1 MQETIVPTDL
11 GNGFF
16 RLGSSRILGAMQPN
30 TYLLN
35 DDSESVLFGPGSLI
49 TAEEILASLPS
60 NVGRKQILWVVVS
73 SQDPD
78 AASAL
83 PVLEREGLRFQVVTH
98 WRTWNILRFMGLQSS
113 PWIINE
119 HGWLL
124 TMKTGRTL
132 QFLPTPYLHQ
142 PGAFATWDR
151 ASGTLVSGSL
161 FSSYSPRFELY
172 AQGEDWL
179 RRMEEYHSVTMPSHD
194 ILAPVMRSIA
204 LREISQIL
212 PGQGSIL
219 GKDQIAKA
227 LASLESLE
235 VGELLLPVC
244 REDQKNDA
252 YRNALDELIP
262 LLMRELAA
270 EAREEL
276 CRTFGL
282 QIDETSGKHV
292 SILVHA
298 DRLWDDLSLWIL
310 HKAGTEVFR
319 RLKPHLL
326 AIADRHGITKPAV
339 FSDTAAVPP
348 QEIERLK
355 LELKNMKKLNEEL
368 SRAISTSSDRT
379 VRDTVTGLY
388 SELFYKSF
396 IDEEA
401 VVRIAEEHGRDSIL
415 AVFGIDENLSQIE
428 LKYGSREVEALL
440 RGVAAIISMNIP
452 KLSLAFRLFGA
463 TMAAWFPSSGFDETI
478 ALLEKIRVEVA
489 NSRSFVEPITI
500 SIGVARLSEVAAIQT
515 DLQKL
520 GSDLT
525 DLGVKRLRMARRRG
539 GNMVYFAS
547 DSESEMPSLGR
558 LLVVDDDEV
567 NIDVLKTY
575 FAGLGYAVFTAIDG
589 QQALSI
595 ISKEVIDVVITE
607 LMLPKIDAY
616 RMRESMLAKTSS
628 KDIPMVIMSSL
639 KTENS
644 VRRAYN
650 LGISHYLQ
658 KPVMLEELLGIVKN
672 LLQTCG
678 TGAS

>member
-1 MQETIVPTDL
+1 MQEPVVSTDL

-16 RLGSSRILGAMQPN
+16 RLGPSRVFGAMQPN
-30 TYLLN
+30 TYLFN
-35 DDSESVLFGPGSLI
+35 DNWETVVFGPGPLI
-49 TAEEILASLPS
+49 SAEEILASLPAHIM
-60 NVGRKQILWVVVS
+60 RDHIAWVVVS
-73 SQDPD
+73 SHDPD

-83 PVLEREGLRFQVVTH
+83 PILEREGLRFQVVTH

-113 PWIINE
+113 PYIINE

-124 TMKTGRTL
+124 TLKTGRIL
-132 QFLPTPYLHQ
+132 QFLPTPYLHH
-142 PGAFATWDR
+142 PGAFATLDR

-161 FSSYSPRFELY
+161 FSSYAPQYELY

-179 RRMEEYHSVTMPSHD
+179 RRLEEYHSAMMPSHD
-194 ILAPVMRSIA
+194 ILAPVIRSIA
-204 LREISQIL
+204 SRQISRIL
-212 PGQGSIL
+212 PGQGPIL

-235 VGELLLPVC
+235 VGELMLPIC
-244 REDQKNDA
+244 EEDQKAVA
-252 YRNALDELIP
+252 YRNALDELVP
-262 LLMRELAA
+262 LLVRELTA
-270 EAREEL
+270 ETREEL
-276 CRTFGL
+276 YRTFGL
-282 QIDETSGKHV
+282 RIDEATGKLLAMQAQAV
-292 SILVHA
+292 
-298 DRLWDDLSLWIL
+298 RLWDDLSIWIL
-310 HKAGTEVFR
+310 RRAGMEVFR
-319 RLKPHLL
+319 RLEPHLL
-326 AIADRHGITKPAV
+326 AIAERHGIGKPAV
-339 FSDTAAVPP
+339 FSDAAAVPP
-348 QEIERLK
+348 QEVEQLRHE
-355 LELKNMKKLNEEL
+355 LENMKKLNEEL
-368 SRAISTSSDRT
+368 SHAISSSSDKT

-401 VVRIAEEHGRDSIL
+401 VVRISEEEGRDSIL

-463 TMAAWFPSSGFDETI
+463 TMAAWFPSSDFDETI
-478 ALLEKIRVEVA
+478 AMLEKIRVEVA

-515 DLQKL
+515 DIQKL

-547 DSESEMPSLGR
+547 EGESEMPTLGR

-567 NIDVLKTY
+567 NLDVLKTY
-575 FAGLGYAVFTAIDG
+575 FTGLGYIVFTAVDG

-658 KPVMLEELLGIVKN
+658 KPVMLEELLGIIKN
-672 LLQTCG
+672 FLQISG
-678 TGAS
+678 MGAS